1 MTRIN
6 RRVAAGLAGL
16 AALQAGAY
24 LAYRFVSG
32 RRAQSTASTFAYDD
46 PTGVAAND
54 LVFEAADGLAL
65 PLASLL
71 GRPIVL
77 HFWATWCAPCRAEL
91 PTLLAAFDAAAE
103 AASPRLLL
111 ASVDE
116 NWEMIRHY
124 FGGALP
130 TPVVRDP
137 NSRGSRQLGVG
148 TLPETLLLRADG
160 QALARVRGARNWQSA
175 EARASLAKIVG
186 ATEGSN

>member
-1 MTRIN
+1 MARIN
-6 RRVAAGLAGL
+6 RRVVAGLAGL

-32 RRAQSTASTFAYDD
+32 RREQSTTSAFMYDD
-46 PTGVAAND
+46 PKGIEAKD
-54 LVFEAADGLAL
+54 LVFEAANGRAL

-91 PTLLAAFDAAAE
+91 PTLLAAFEAAE
-103 AASPRLLL
+103 GASPRLLL

-116 NWEMIRHY
+116 NWDMIRHY

-137 NSRGSRQLGVG
+137 NSRGSSRLGVG

-175 EARASLAKIVG
+175 EARASVAKIVG
-186 ATEGSN
+186 TIESSN